1 MPQAALAAGFTNRSA
16 VMAGYRSKP
25 VEELAK
31 ELAAGLVRLRRGY
44 VDSAE
49 ALLRIVKPD
58 TSYPYDFVVYRL
70 TGYRP
75 RTAHPVE
82 PIDGGDLRHDLPQ
95 LMLDICGTIQLPSEA
110 YDEPVYDTAALAK
123 RFRVSTKTIQRWR
136 KSGLVARKLV
146 FPDGRKRIAFL
157 AGSVRDFVD
166 KRRRNTLRSVRF
178 SQLDDEERRDIIR
191 RARRMVARTGCCL
204 NDVAKRLS
212 TRTGRAAETIRY
224 TIRRHDR
231 EHPDEAVFPGHQAP
245 LDDAAKDVI
254 YRCFLHGVSVTSL
267 AKRYGRSRGSIY
279 RVINEMRARQLLGR
293 KIEYVYNPQFDL
305 PNAEDWIL
313 EDPPDP
319 PGDKAAPK
327 PPRIPKDLPPYLA
340 WLYRL
345 PLLTPVQERSLFLK
359 YNFLKYRA
367 DRLRQ
372 GFDLNRVRAGRL
384 RKVEQLLVQAD
395 AVKNQIIRANLRL
408 VVSIAK
414 KHLNSGPQGLFELI
428 SDGNVSLM
436 RAIEKFDCSR
446 GFKFS
451 TYASWAIMKN
461 FARSVPRE
469 RYLLDRFV
477 TGVDGV
483 ADLAASAKA
492 YDPRATTLGEIR
504 ESLEV
509 VLAQLSPRERV
520 IITQHFGLGEH
531 TRTATLEQ
539 LSKDL
544 GISKER
550 VRQIEHRAME
560 KLRTMLQPVQ
570 ADLMR

>member
-1 MPQAALAAGFTNRSA
+1 
-16 VMAGYRSKP
+16 MAGYRSKP
-25 VEELAK
+25 LQELAR

-49 ALLRIVKPD
+49 ALLRIVTPD
-58 TSYPYDFVVYRL
+58 TSYPHEFVVYRL
-70 TGYRP
+70 SGYRS
-75 RTAHPVE
+75 RGAEPVE
-82 PIDGGDLRHDLPQ
+82 PIDGGHLRHDLP
-95 LMLDICGTIQLPSEA
+95 LLVLELCDSIQLPVEA
-110 YDEPVYDTAALAK
+110 YSEPVYDTASLAK

-136 KSGLVARKLV
+136 KRGLLARKLV
-146 FPDGRKRIAFL
+146 FPDGKKRIAFL
-157 AGSVRDFVD
+157 ASSVRDFVD
-166 KRRRNTLRSVRF
+166 NRRRTTLRSVRF
-178 SQLDDEERRDIIR
+178 RQLDDAERHDIIR

-212 TRTGRAAETIRY
+212 ARTGRAVETIRY

-231 EHPDEAVFPGHQAP
+231 EHPDQAVFPAHQAP
-245 LDDAAKDVI
+245 LDAAAKEVI
-254 YRCFLHGVSVTSL
+254 YRCFLHGVSVTAL

-293 KIEYVYNPQFDL
+293 KIEFVYNPQFDL
-305 PNAEDWIL
+305 AHADDWIL
-313 EDPPDP
+313 QDPPEPDGTKAP
-319 PGDKAAPK
+319 PKR
-327 PPRIPKDLPPYLA
+327 PRVPSDLPPYLA
-340 WLYRL
+340 WLYRQA
-345 PLLTPVQERSLFLK
+345 LLTPVQERSLFLK

-367 DRLRQ
+367 DQRRREL
-372 GFDLNRVRAGRL
+372 DPNRARAGRL
-384 RKVEQLLVQAD
+384 RRVEQLLVQAD

-469 RYLLDRFV
+469 RYLLDRFI
-477 TGVDGV
+477 TGVEGV
-483 ADLAASAKA
+483 ADLAANAKT
-492 YDPRATTLGEIR
+492 YDPRATTLGELR
-504 ESLEV
+504 ESLEA

-520 IITQHFGLGEH
+520 IITQHFGLGE
-531 TRTATLEQ
+531 RNESATLEQ
-539 LSKDL
+539 LSREL

-560 KLRTMLQPVQ
+560 KLRTMLKPVQ